1 MMMNAHTIAT
11 TTTLRRALRLT
22 ALCAG
27 LLLAT
32 ALPARAASISY
43 NVLVDTSTI
52 AGTQGFLDLQFLA
65 GGLDALP
72 ALAEIAGFAAF
83 DTTFAPT
90 ADLTGDAAGLL
101 PGGAT
106 LGNGQAFNDLF
117 QGVTFGQQFS
127 FVLTLS
133 GAALSPGAPPLSG
146 SAFSLLLF
154 GADGFTPLLSSDPD
168 GRLVSFQIA
177 QNGQVGV
184 ETFGPADV
192 NVVPEP
198 ATMWLVG
205 TGIVALVARRRR
217 TQRQS

>member
-1 MMMNAHTIAT
+1 MINAHTSAT
-11 TTTLRRALRLT
+11 VRRALRVA
-22 ALCAG
+22 ALAMG
-27 LLLAT
+27 LLLAAT
-32 ALPARAASISY
+32 LPARAASISY
-43 NVLVDTSTI
+43 TVHVDTSTL

-65 GGLDALP
+65 GGLDALS
-72 ALAEIAGFAAF
+72 ALAEISNMNAF
-83 DTTFAPT
+83 DTVFAPT
-90 ADLTGDAAGLL
+90 ADLAGDAAGLL

-117 QGVTFGQQFS
+117 QGLTFGQQFS

-205 TGIVALVARRRR
+205 TGILGLVARHRRS
-217 TQRQS
+217 QRRAAR